1 MLPRWLTMGAKAKL
15 TALWCISMSHPHEM
29 FPHTDAILIFHFVM
43 FLCDCGRMTPKGHML
58 RHVALLGNGRNIRR
72 WGCWGVSRRS
82 CGTLASLFCFWS
94 QRNAFLCYASSYE
107 ELSCHRLKSIGWSPK
122 LSQNKFVFK
131 TFNLIF
137 EIYNYLVSSFPFL
150 FPRPSIYPSFLFL
163 IFIASFSLIVTTH
176 IFLNTL
182 L

>member
-29 FPHTDAILIFHFVM
+29 FLHTDAILIFHFVM

-58 RHVALLGNGRNIRR
+58 RHVALLGSGRNIRR

-137 EIYNYLVSSFPFL
+137 EIYNYLISSFPRL
-150 FPRPSIYPSFLFL
+150 SIYPSFLFL